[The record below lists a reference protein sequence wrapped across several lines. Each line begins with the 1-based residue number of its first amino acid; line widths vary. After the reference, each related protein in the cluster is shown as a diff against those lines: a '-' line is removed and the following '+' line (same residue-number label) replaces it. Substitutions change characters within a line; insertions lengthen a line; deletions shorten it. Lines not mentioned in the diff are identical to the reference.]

1 MSLQDLIP
9 ADWRALLADEFSK
22 KYWKPLEAFV
32 EEEYNTQTIYP
43 PREQI
48 FAALDATP
56 YDSIKVFLLGQD
68 PYHQP
73 KQAHGLCFSVSPGIT
88 PPPSL
93 KNIYK
98 ELQDDLGCH
107 APNNGYLM
115 PWAKQGVLMLN
126 AVLTVR
132 DSEPN
137 SHKSKGWEKFLD
149 AVIHKVNQKADRV
162 VFLLWG
168 GYAKKKAAL
177 VTSPQHTVIEGVH
190 PSPLSASSGFFGSKP
205 FSAINHALQEA
216 GKTPIDWQIPN
227 L

>member
-56 YDSIKVFLLGQD
+56 YNNIKVFLLGQD

-107 APNNGYLM
+107 VPNNGYLM
-115 PWAKQGVLMLN
+115 PWAQQGVLMLN

-149 AVIHKVNQKADRV
+149 AVIDKVNQKADRV

-190 PSPLSASSGFFGSKP
+190 PSPLSASNGFFGSKP
-205 FSAINHALQEA
+205 FSTINHALRDA